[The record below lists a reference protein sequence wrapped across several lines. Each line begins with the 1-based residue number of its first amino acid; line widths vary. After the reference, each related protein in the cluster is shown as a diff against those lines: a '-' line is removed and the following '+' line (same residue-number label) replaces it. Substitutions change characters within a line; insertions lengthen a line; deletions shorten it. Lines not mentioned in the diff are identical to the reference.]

1 MRVVV
6 VGQDDPGGLQISVTT
21 SLSVRRGF
29 LGDTALAV
37 ILHLPARLFFSVR
50 LTTRLAS
57 PNAGP
62 DAAASPDAAILH
74 RPLTTGFLSAVAVQA
89 PAAWFRETLS
99 LNVHWPAVPSASQVG
114 HPSVHWSVA
123 PSSLSPTPSRHS
135 LSAARTGVPPS
146 ARASAS
152 ARPRGAI
159 QMRRWPWFIFSP
171 LRTPMP
177 GPLVR
182 GYSGQ
187 SGCTVQVQLCGG
199 TTMAGMNGVIAT
211 KPMSRMGEFG
221 PEKTSLTAAAIEP
234 CVPSY
239 DCGRAGPV
247 GAPGTVIGPS
257 VCGFVAAMKPAPA
270 RLQPSPFWSVNEPDA
285 PAVVGS
291 ALRISWL
298 TRSSPSSN
306 VDPGAH
312 MPAGLWP
319 SVQVVDSSGVTRRKW
334 MPFASGLPL
343 PTVRTIFPL

>member
-1 MRVVV
+1 MTVTLVLVVVVVVVV
-6 VGQDDPGGLQISVTT
+6 VGAATVVLVVDGHGCPAGLQTSVRI
-21 SLSVRRGF
+21 SLSVRRG
-29 LGDTALAV
+29 GPDETAFV
-37 ILHLPARLFFSVR
+37 MILHLPGRLFFFVSR
-50 LTTRLAS
+50 TTTAPS
-57 PNAGP
+57 EHVG
-62 DAAASPDAAILH
+62 
-74 RPLTTGFLSAVAVQA
+74 
-89 PAAWFRETLS
+89 PAAVT
-99 LNVHWPAVPSASQVG
+99 
-114 HPSVHWSVA
+114 PSVD
-123 PSSLSPTPSRHS
+123 
-135 LSAARTGVPPS
+135 VPLQ
-146 ARASAS
+146 
-152 ARPRGAI
+152 RPFT
-159 QMRRWPWFIFSP
+159 MTFFNPVE
-171 LRTPMP
+171 LH
-177 GPLVR
+177 V
-182 GYSGQ
+182 
-187 SGCTVQVQLCGG
+187 CGG